1 MRAFVIVAAA
11 SFCVALSPA
20 ADKLTMEDRIE
31 LTRGL
36 TAEYAEAVADM
47 TLAGVAD
54 AGDDVADLGTK
65 AFSREQ
71 EFVLAV
77 SIRGRMDQVERA
89 LERLDAGRYGW
100 CEGCADEIPVARL
113 AAYPMATLC
122 VKCKSVAERR

>member
-1 MRAFVIVAAA
+1 MLVQPDTATIGEPRASASRSDDLRAALR
-11 SFCVALSPA
+11 VRL
-20 ADKLTMEDRIE
+20 EE
-31 LTRGL
+31 L
-36 TAEYAEAVADM
+36 TAEYTEAVADM

-54 AGDDVADLGTK
+54 AGDDIADLGTK

-77 SIRGRMDQVERA
+77 TIRGRMDQVERA

>member
-1 MRAFVIVAAA
+1 MLVEPDTVTIGGGPRASA
-11 SFCVALSPA
+11 SRSDDLRVAL
-20 ADKLTMEDRIE
+20 R
-31 LTRGL
+31 TRLEEL

-77 SIRGRMDQVERA
+77 TIRGRMDQVERA
-89 LERLDAGRYGW
+89 LGRLEAGRYGW